1 MTALKEYARLEA
13 PGVWRESPAIQ
24 RRDVFVSFG
33 DATLVIS
40 DAAGRPLAHWSLA
53 AVERANPGERPAVYV
68 PGADATETLEIDEAM
83 MVEAIERVRLAVARR
98 RPQPGRLRGGLLA
111 GALALVLG
119 LLVLVMPGA
128 LVRHTAGAVPP
139 GARAEIGRQLLAEIG
154 RSAGP
159 PCTAEPGAGALARLS
174 ERLFGPGGARLVV
187 LPEGP
192 VSTAHLPG
200 GVILANRRLI
210 EDQPAPDVLA
220 GFALA
225 EAARAA
231 LADPL
236 VRVLEDA
243 GTIATFRLLT
253 TGALP
258 QGALARHAG
267 RLMTRVPEP
276 VPAEVLIPRFTAAHL
291 PAAPYA
297 YAIDPSGESVL
308 DLIETDALRREAPAP
323 LLSDDDWVRL
333 QGICGE

>member
-1 MTALKEYARLEA
+1 VTALKEYARLEA
-13 PGVWRESPAIQ
+13 PGVWRESPATQ

-33 DATLVIS
+33 NASLVIT
-40 DAAGRPLAHWSLA
+40 DQAGRPLAHWSLA
-53 AVERANPGERPAVYV
+53 AVERANPGGHPAVFL
-68 PGADATETLEIDEAM
+68 PGTDATETLEIDEET
-83 MVEAIERVRLAVARR
+83 MVAAIEKVRLALARR

-111 GALALVLG
+111 GALVLVLG
-119 LLVLVMPGA
+119 LLVLVMPDA

-139 GARAEIGRQLLAEIG
+139 GARAEIGRLLLSEIG

-159 PCTAEPGAGALARLS
+159 PCAAEPGAGVLARLS
-174 ERLFGPGGARLVV
+174 ERLFGSGGARLVV

-192 VSTAHLPG
+192 AATAHLPG
-200 GVILANRRLI
+200 GIILVNRRLV
-210 EDQPAPDVLA
+210 EDQPGPDVLA

-243 GTIATFRLLT
+243 GTLATFRLLT
-253 TGALP
+253 SGALP
-258 QGALARHAG
+258 QGALARHAR
-267 RLMTRVPEP
+267 RLLVSLPEP
-276 VPAEVLIPRFTAAHL
+276 VPAEVLIPRFAAAKL

-297 YAIDPSGESVL
+297 YALDPTGETVL
-308 DLIETDALRREAPAP
+308 DLIETDALRRDELAPV
-323 LLSDDDWVRL
+323 LSDDDWVRL